1 MSWSFSLIV
10 VTLARQLVFHFFC
23 LFCISICQ
31 WLQRVRRRCA
41 VTWRLWIRFECFF
54 IRLLIGW
61 REWGADDDDG
71 WTLLR
76 WFPSMKRNLRAEPVK
91 SDSFF
96 RGPRHD

>member
-23 LFCISICQ
+23 ISISICQ